1 MNQRRTRG
9 VAVLSGGI
17 VAAAALLPGLFVAAP
32 AHAVDK
38 KTYKTGA
45 IVLGAAS
52 AYLLLKGKT
61 LPGAVAGAGAYYA
74 YKKSKKASSDQYSQY
89 PGDRYSQG
97 QDVYPAEDYG
107 YYPGD
112 TGYDG
117 QYSDGRY
124 PNGGQYPNYGFNGAV
139 STSSRTAKRDKAPR
153 AGTDGRTV
161 LK

>member
-1 MNQRRTRG
+1 MLTNQRRNRG
-9 VAVLSGGI
+9 VAVLTGGA
-17 VAAAALLPGLFVAAP
+17 VAAAALLPGLFLAAP
-32 AHAVDK
+32 AQAADKK

-61 LPGAVAGAGAYYA
+61 LPGALAGAGAYYA
-74 YKKSKKASSDQYSQY
+74 YKKSQKASSDQYSQY
-89 PGDRYSQG
+89 PGDLYGQN
-97 QDVYPAEDYG
+97 QDVYPDGDSG

-117 QYSDGRY
+117 QYPGY
-124 PNGGQYPNYGFNGAV
+124 GLNGVA
-139 STSSRTAKRDKAPR
+139 RTATRNTKQAKAPR
-153 AGTDGRTV
+153 PGSGLRTV